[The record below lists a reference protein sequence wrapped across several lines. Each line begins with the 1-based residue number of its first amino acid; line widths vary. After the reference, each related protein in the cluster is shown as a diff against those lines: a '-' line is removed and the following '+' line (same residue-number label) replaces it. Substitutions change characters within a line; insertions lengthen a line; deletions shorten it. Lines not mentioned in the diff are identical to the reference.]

1 MNAIPRFFVERPIF
15 AVVLSVL
22 MLVAGA
28 LALIRLPLSEYPAV
42 TPPTVQVVAQ
52 FPGASPR
59 ELAETVAA
67 PIEQE
72 VNGVEGMLYMTSQSV
87 DGQVTLAVTFAHG
100 TDPDLAQ
107 IRVQNRI
114 QRALPRLPE
123 EVQRQGVVARKVS
136 PDMLMVVHLVSPD
149 GRFDALHLANFATL
163 QVRDRLQRI
172 PGVGEV
178 NVWGAGDYAMR
189 IWLDPDRMAARG
201 LTAAEVVRAVRA
213 QNLQVAAGAV
223 GRQPGAGLAPQ
234 LTIDFRGR
242 LSEPEEFAAI
252 VLKTGVEGRLV
263 RLGDVARVEL
273 GAEGY
278 ALRSL
283 LDAEPAAALQIIQAP
298 DANALDVAA
307 AVRRAMAEM
316 GVEFPQGIEHRIA
329 YDPTV
334 FVRASI
340 SAVLVTLLE
349 AVALVV
355 LVVVLFLQDWRT
367 SLIPL
372 VAVPVSLVGTLAVM
386 LALGYSLNT
395 LSLFGLVLAIG
406 IVVDDAIVVVENVER
421 HMAAGLAPKD
431 AARKAMDEV
440 TGPIVAITSVLAAV
454 FLPAAFL
461 SGLQGEFYRQF
472 AVTIAVS
479 TVLSAVNSLTLSPA
493 LAGVLLKPHGMPRR
507 GPLGWFFARFNRG
520 FDATARGYGAFVRR
534 GARATGL
541 TLLVYAGLL
550 GLGWQGF
557 RQVPTGFVPQQDK
570 YYLVGIAMLPAGTSI
585 ERSEAVARQMSR
597 IMLEEPGVESVV
609 AFPGLSIDGFVTL
622 PNAAVV
628 FTMLEPFEQR
638 RTPDLA
644 ANAIAQ
650 RLQARLSGIQDGL
663 ALVFPPP
670 PVPGLGAVGGFKLQ
684 VQDRAGLGL
693 EALAEA
699 TQRLVAAA
707 AQRPEL
713 AGVMASFHVSAPQLR
728 VELDRDRALA
738 MGVAPTD
745 VAQALQLALGSL
757 YVNDFQQHGRTYRV
771 IAQAD
776 AGFRL
781 REEDLARLRVR
792 SAAGAMVPL
801 ASLVRVQASTGP
813 DRVVRHNG
821 YPSAEVGG
829 APAPGFGSGQA
840 QAAMEALAR
849 EVLPPGMAI
858 EWTELALQERLAGNA
873 TAYVFPVAVLLT
885 FLILAAQ
892 YGSWSL
898 PLAVLPVAPLAVAS
912 ALGGVIATGGDSNVF
927 TQIAWLVLVGLAAKN
942 AILLVEFARERELA
956 GADPL
961 AAVIEAARLRLRP
974 ILMTSIAFVAGAIP
988 LALATGAG
996 SEMRRAMGIAVAS
1009 GMAGVTL
1016 LGLLF
1021 TPVFYLL
1028 VRRVAQW
1035 RPAALPAATAPALTA
1050 TAHAAKA

>member
-1 MNAIPRFFVERPIF
+1 MNAIPRFFVDQPIF
-15 AVVLSVL
+15 AVVLSAL
-22 MLVAGA
+22 MLVAGG
-28 LALIRLPLSEYPAV
+28 LALLRLPLSEYPAV

-87 DGQVTLAVTFAHG
+87 DGQVTLAVTFAQG
-100 TDPDLAQ
+100 TDADLAQ
-107 IRVQNRI
+107 IRVQNRV

-123 EVQRQGVVARKVS
+123 EAQRQGVVARKVS
-136 PDMLMVVHLVSPD
+136 PDMLMVVHLVSPN
-149 GRFDALHLANFATL
+149 GRYDALHLANFATL
-163 QVRDRLQRI
+163 QVRDRLQRL

-189 IWLDPDRMAARG
+189 IWLDPERMAARG
-201 LTAAEVVRAVRA
+201 LTAAEVLRAVRS

-223 GRQPGAGLAPQ
+223 GRQPGAGMAPQ
-234 LTIDFRGR
+234 VAIDLRGR
-242 LSEPEEFAAI
+242 LAEPEEYATI
-252 VLKTGVEGRLV
+252 VIRAGEDGRIV

-283 LDAEPAAALQIIQAP
+283 LDGEPAAALQVVQAP
-298 DANALDVAA
+298 GANALDVAA
-307 AVRRAMAEM
+307 RVRFAMTDIAA
-316 GVEFPQGIEHRIA
+316 EFPEGITHRIA
-329 YDPTV
+329 YDPTI

-340 SAVLVTLLE
+340 AAVLTTLLE
-349 AVALVV
+349 AVGLVV
-355 LVVVLFLQDWRT
+355 LVVVLFLQSWRS

-386 LALGYSLNT
+386 LLLGYTLNT

-421 HMAAGLAPKD
+421 HMAAGLAPKA
-431 AARKAMDEV
+431 AARQAMEEV

-454 FLPAAFL
+454 FVPAAFL

-479 TVLSAVNSLTLSPA
+479 TVLSAINSLTLSPA
-493 LAGVLLKPHGMPRR
+493 LAGVMLRPHGTPQR
-507 GPLGWFFARFNRG
+507 GPLGAFFRLFNRG
-520 FDATARGYGAFVRR
+520 FDATAVAYGGFVRR
-534 GARATGL
+534 AARAVAVA
-541 TLLVYAGLL
+541 LVLYAGLL
-550 GLGWQGF
+550 GLGWAGLQ
-557 RQVPTGFVPQQDK
+557 RVPTGFVPQQDK
-570 YYLVGIAMLPAGTSI
+570 YYLVGIAILPAGTSI
-585 ERSEAVARQMSR
+585 ERSEAMAREMSR

-628 FTMLEPFEQR
+628 FTMLDPFEQR
-638 RTPDLA
+638 RTADLS

-650 RLQARLSGIQDGL
+650 RLQGRLFGIQEGL

-670 PVPGLGAVGGFKLQ
+670 PVPGIGAVGGFKLQ
-684 VQDRAGLGL
+684 VQNRAGLGL
-693 EALAEA
+693 EALARE
-699 TQRLVAAA
+699 TGRLVEAASR
-707 AQRPEL
+707 RPEL
-713 AGVMASFHVSAPQLR
+713 AGVMSSFHVSAPQLR

-738 MGVAPTD
+738 MGVSPAD

-757 YVNDFQQHGRTYRV
+757 YVNDFQRDGRTYRV

-776 AGFRL
+776 AAFRL

-792 SAAGAMVPL
+792 SATGAMVPI
-801 ASLVRVQASTGP
+801 ASLVTLHTSTGP

-821 YPSAEVGG
+821 YPSAEVSG
-829 APAPGFGSGQA
+829 APAPGFGSSQA

-849 EVLPPGMAI
+849 EVLPAGFAV

-873 TAYVFPVAVLLT
+873 AIYVFPVAVLLA
-885 FLILAAQ
+885 FLLLAAQ

-898 PLAVLPVAPLAVAS
+898 PLAVLPAAPLAVVS
-912 ALGGVIATGGDSNVF
+912 ALAGVLATGGDSNVF

-942 AILLVEFARERELA
+942 AILVVEFAREREMA
-956 GADPL
+956 GLDPL
-961 AAVIEAARLRLRP
+961 AAVIEAGRLRLRP
-974 ILMTSIAFVAGAIP
+974 ILMTSIAFVAGAVP
-988 LALATGAG
+988 LAVATGAG
-996 SEMRRAMGIAVAS
+996 AEMRQAMGIAVAA

-1028 VRRVAQW
+1028 VRRM
-1035 RPAALPAATAPALTA
+1035 AARRTDAAIA
-1050 TAHAAKA
+1050 AHAVAAE

>member
-1 MNAIPRFFVERPIF
+1 MNAIPRFFVDRPIF

-22 MLVAGA
+22 MLVAGG
-28 LALIRLPLSEYPAV
+28 LALLRLPLSEYPAV

-87 DGQVTLAVTFAHG
+87 DGQVALAVTFAQG

-107 IRVQNRI
+107 IRVQNRL

-123 EVQRQGVVARKVS
+123 EVQRLGVVASKVS
-136 PDMLMVVHLVSPD
+136 PDMLMVVHLVSPN
-149 GRFDALHLANFATL
+149 GRYDALHLANFATL
-163 QVRDRLQRI
+163 QLRNRLQRL

-189 IWLDPDRMAARG
+189 IWLDPERMAARG
-201 LTAAEVVRAVRA
+201 LTATEVLDAVRS

-223 GRQPGAGLAPQ
+223 GRQPDAAMAPQ
-234 LTIDFRGR
+234 VAIDLRGR
-242 LSEPEEFAAI
+242 LAEPEEYAAI
-252 VLKTGVEGRLV
+252 VIRTGEDGRIV

-278 ALRSL
+278 ALRAL
-283 LDAEPAAALQIIQAP
+283 LDGEPAAALQVVQAP
-298 DANALDVAA
+298 GANALDVAA
-307 AVRRAMAEM
+307 AVRAEMVAMATD
-316 GVEFPQGIEHRIA
+316 FPEGIAHRIA
-329 YDPTV
+329 YDPTI

-349 AVALVV
+349 AVGLVV
-355 LVVVLFLQDWRT
+355 LVVVLFLQNWRS

-386 LALGYSLNT
+386 LLLGYTLNT

-421 HMAAGLAPKD
+421 YIEAGLAPKA
-431 AARKAMDEV
+431 AARQAMEEV

-454 FLPAAFL
+454 FVPAAFL

-479 TVLSAVNSLTLSPA
+479 TVLSAINSLTLSPA
-493 LAGVLLKPHGMPRR
+493 LAGVMLRPHGAPQR
-507 GPLGWFFARFNRG
+507 GPLGAFFRLFNRG
-520 FDATARGYGAFVRR
+520 FDATASAYGGFVRR
-534 GARATGL
+534 AARAGGAA
-541 TLLVYAGLL
+541 LVFYAGLL
-550 GLGWQGF
+550 GLGWAGLQ
-557 RQVPTGFVPQQDK
+557 RVPTGFVPQQDK
-570 YYLVGIAMLPAGTSI
+570 YYLVGIAILPAGTSI
-585 ERSEAVARQMSR
+585 ERSEAMAREMSR

-609 AFPGLSIDGFVTL
+609 AFPGLSIDGFVNL
-622 PNAAVV
+622 PNAAVL
-628 FTMLEPFEQR
+628 FTMLDPFEQR
-638 RTPDLA
+638 RTPDLS

-650 RLQARLSGIQDGL
+650 RLQGRLFGIQEGL

-670 PVPGLGAVGGFKLQ
+670 PVPGIGAVGGFKLQ

-693 EALAEA
+693 EVLARE
-699 TQRLVAAA
+699 TGRLVEAASR
-707 AQRPEL
+707 RPEL
-713 AGVMASFHVSAPQLR
+713 AGVMSGFHVSAPQLR

-738 MGVAPTD
+738 MGVSPAE
-745 VAQALQLALGSL
+745 VAQALQLAFGSL
-757 YVNDFQQHGRTYRV
+757 YVNDFQRDGRTYRV

-776 AGFRL
+776 AAFRL

-792 SAAGAMVPL
+792 SAQGAMVPL
-801 ASLVRVQASTGP
+801 ASLVTLQVSTGP

-821 YPSAEVGG
+821 YPSAAVSG

-849 EVLPPGMAI
+849 EVLPPGLAI

-873 TAYVFPVAVLLT
+873 AVYVFPVAVLLA
-885 FLILAAQ
+885 FLLLAAQ

-898 PLAVLPVAPLAVAS
+898 PLAVLPVAPLAVVS
-912 ALGGVIATGGDSNVF
+912 ALAGVLATGGDSNVF

-942 AILLVEFARERELA
+942 AILVVEFAREREMA
-956 GADPL
+956 GLDPL
-961 AAVIEAARLRLRP
+961 AAVIEAGRLRLRP
-974 ILMTSIAFVAGAIP
+974 ILMTSIAFVAGAVP
-988 LALATGAG
+988 LAIATGAG
-996 SEMRRAMGIAVAS
+996 AEMRQAMGIAVAA

-1016 LGLLF
+1016 LGLVF

-1028 VRRVAQW
+1028 VRRM
-1035 RPAALPAATAPALTA
+1035 AARRNDAAVP
-1050 TAHAAKA
+1050 AHAVAAE

>member
-1 MNAIPRFFVERPIF
+1 MNAIPRFFIERPIF

-22 MLVAGA
+22 TLVAGG
-28 LALIRLPLSEYPAV
+28 LALLKLPLSEYPAV

-72 VNGVEGMLYMTSQSV
+72 INGVEGMLYMTSQSV

-100 TDPDLAQ
+100 IDPDLAQ
-107 IRVQNRI
+107 IRVQNRV

-149 GRFDALHLANFATL
+149 RRFDALHLANFATL
-163 QVRDRLQRI
+163 QVRDTLQRI
-172 PGVGEV
+172 SGVGEV

-189 IWLDPDRMAARG
+189 IWLDPQRMAARG
-201 LTAAEVVRAVRA
+201 ITATEIVRAVRA
-213 QNLQVAAGAV
+213 QNVQVAAGAV
-223 GRQPGAGLAPQ
+223 GRQPGAGEAPQ
-234 LTIDFRGR
+234 LALNLRGR
-242 LSEPEEFAAI
+242 LGEPEQFAAI
-252 VLKTGVEGRLV
+252 VIKTDGEGRIV

-283 LDAEPAAALQIIQAP
+283 LDGEPAAALQIIQAP

-307 AVRRAMAEM
+307 AVRQSMAEM
-316 GVEFPQGIEHRIA
+316 SATFPQGVEHRIA
-329 YDPTV
+329 YDPTI

-340 SAVLVTLLE
+340 SAVLFTLLE

-355 LVVVLFLQDWRT
+355 LVVVLFLQDWRS

-386 LALGYSLNT
+386 LLLGHTLNT

-421 HMAAGLAPKD
+421 HMAAGLSPRL
-431 AARKAMDEV
+431 AARKAMEEV

-454 FLPAAFL
+454 FVPAAFL

-493 LAGVLLKPHGMPRR
+493 LAAVLLKPHGAKRR
-507 GPLGWFFARFNRG
+507 GPLAWFFGRFNDG
-520 FDATARGYGAFVRR
+520 FEATARGYASFVRR
-534 GARATGL
+534 LSRIGAVA
-541 TLLVYAGLL
+541 LLAYGAILVA
-550 GLGWQGF
+550 GWQGLQ
-557 RQVPTGFVPQQDK
+557 RIPTGFVPQQDK

-597 IMLEEPGVESVV
+597 LMLEEPGVESVV

-628 FTMLEPFEQR
+628 FTMLDPFEQR
-638 RTPDLA
+638 RTPDLS

-650 RLQARLSGIQDGL
+650 RLQAKLAGIQEGL

-670 PVPGLGAVGGFKLQ
+670 PVPGIGAVGGFKLQ

-707 AQRPEL
+707 AKRPEL

-728 VELDRDRALA
+728 VELNRDRALA
-738 MGVAPTD
+738 LGVAPAD
-745 VAQALQLALGSL
+745 VAQALQLAMGSL
-757 YVNDFQQHGRTYRV
+757 YLNDFQRHGRTYRV

-776 AGFRL
+776 SAFRL
-781 REEDLARLRVR
+781 REEDLAKLRVR

-801 ASLVRVQASTGP
+801 TSLVTVHAATGP

-829 APAPGFGSGQA
+829 APAPGFGSRDA
-840 QAAMEALAR
+840 QRTMEALAR
-849 EVLPPGMAI
+849 EVLPPGLSV

-873 TAYVFPVAVLLT
+873 AVYIFPVAVLLA

-898 PLAVLPVAPLAVAS
+898 PLAVLPIAPLAVLS
-912 ALGGVIATGGDSNVF
+912 AAGGVLATAGDANVF

-942 AILLVEFARERELA
+942 AILVVEFAHERERA
-956 GADPL
+956 GLDPV
-961 AAVIEAARLRLRP
+961 AAIVEAARLRLRP
-974 ILMTSIAFVAGAIP
+974 ILMTSIAFVAGALP

-996 SEMRRAMGIAVAS
+996 SEMRRAMGIAVAF
-1009 GMAGVTL
+1009 GMTGVTL

-1021 TPVFYLL
+1021 TPLFYLL
-1028 VRRVAQW
+1028 VRRLA
-1035 RPAALPAATAPALTA
+1035 RERAGAAPLPSEA
-1050 TAHAAKA
+1050 

>member
-1 MNAIPRFFVERPIF
+1 MSALPRFFVDRPIF

-22 MLVAGA
+22 MLVAGG
-28 LALIRLPLSEYPAV
+28 LALFRLPLSEYPAV

-87 DGQVTLAVTFAHG
+87 DGQTTLAVTFAHG

-123 EVQRQGVVARKVS
+123 DVQRQGVVARKVS

-149 GRFDALHLANFATL
+149 GRYDALHLANYATL
-163 QVRDRLQRI
+163 QVRDRLQRL

-189 IWLDPDRMAARG
+189 IWLDPERMAARG
-201 LTAAEVVRAVRA
+201 LTAADVVRSVRA

-223 GRQPGAGLAPQ
+223 GRQPGAGMAPQ
-234 LTIDFRGR
+234 VAIDLRGR
-242 LSEPEEFAAI
+242 LAAPEEFAAI
-252 VLKTGVEGRLV
+252 VLKTGADGRMV

-273 GAEGY
+273 GAERY

-283 LDAEPAAALQIIQAP
+283 LDGQHAAALQIIQAP
-298 DANALDVAA
+298 GANALDVAA
-307 AVRRAMAEM
+307 AIRRTMNEI
-316 GVEFPQGIEHRIA
+316 EPSFPDGIEHRIA
-329 YDPTV
+329 YDPTI
-334 FVRASI
+334 FVSASI

-349 AVALVV
+349 AVTLVV
-355 LVVVLFLQDWRT
+355 LVVVLFLQNWR
-367 SLIPL
+367 SAVIPL
-372 VAVPVSLVGTLAVM
+372 IAVPVSLVGTLAVM
-386 LALGYSLNT
+386 LLLGYTLNT

-421 HMAAGLAPKD
+421 HMAAGLAPRE
-431 AARKAMDEV
+431 ASRRAMEEV
-440 TGPIVAITSVLAAV
+440 TGSIVAITSVLAAV
-454 FLPAAFL
+454 FVPAAFL

-479 TVLSAVNSLTLSPA
+479 TALSAVNSLTLSPA
-493 LAGVLLKPHGMPRR
+493 LAGALLRPHGARLR
-507 GPLGWFFARFNRG
+507 GPIGWLFRLFNRG
-520 FDATARGYGAFVRR
+520 FEATANTYAGFVRR
-534 GARATGL
+534 SARVGAVAL
-541 TLLVYAGLL
+541 ALYAGLL
-550 GLGWQGF
+550 GLGWEGLQ
-557 RQVPTGFVPQQDK
+557 RVPNGFVPQQDK
-570 YYLVGIAMLPAGTSI
+570 YYLVGIAMLPPGTSI
-585 ERSEAVARQMSR
+585 ERTEAVAKEMSR
-597 IMLEEPGVESVV
+597 LMLDEPGVESVV

-628 FTMLEPFEQR
+628 FTMLDPFEQR
-638 RTPDLA
+638 QTPELSA
-644 ANAIAQ
+644 GAIAR
-650 RLQARLSGIQDGL
+650 RLQGKLFGVQDGL

-693 EALAEA
+693 EALARETGRLIEA
-699 TQRLVAAA
+699 ASR
-707 AQRPEL
+707 RPEL

-738 MGVAPTD
+738 IGVAPAD

-757 YVNDFQQHGRTYRV
+757 YVNDFQREGRTYRV

-776 AGFRL
+776 SAFRL

-792 SAAGAMVPL
+792 SASGAMVPL
-801 ASLVRVQASTGP
+801 ASLVTVHASTGP
-813 DRVVRHNG
+813 GRVVRHNG
-821 YPSAEVGG
+821 YPSAEVSG
-829 APAPGFGSGQA
+829 APAPGYGSREA
-840 QAAMEALAR
+840 QATMETLAR
-849 EVLPPGMAI
+849 QVLPPGLAI

-873 TAYVFPVAVLLT
+873 AIYVFPMAILLA

-898 PLAVLPVAPLAVAS
+898 PLAVLPVAPLAVVG
-912 ALGGVIATGGDSNVF
+912 ALAGTLATGGDSNVF

-942 AILLVEFARERELA
+942 AILVVEFARERELA
-956 GADPL
+956 GLDPV
-961 AAVIEAARLRLRP
+961 AAVVEAARLRLRP

-988 LALATGAG
+988 LAIATGAG
-996 SEMRRAMGIAVAS
+996 AEMRQAMGIAVAM

-1016 LGLLF
+1016 LGLLL
-1021 TPVFYLL
+1021 TPAFYLL
-1028 VRRVAQW
+1028 VRRAAEYRRR
-1035 RPAALPAATAPALTA
+1035 RPAEREVAPA
-1050 TAHAAKA
+1050 

>member
-22 MLVAGA
+22 MLVAGG
-28 LALIRLPLSEYPAV
+28 LALLRLPLSEYPAV
-42 TPPTVQVVAQ
+42 TPPTVQVVAA
-52 FPGASPR
+52 FPGASPS
-59 ELAETVAA
+59 EMAETVAA

-87 DGQVTLAVTFAHG
+87 DGQTTLNVTFAHG
-100 TDPDLAQ
+100 TDTDLAQ

-123 EVQRQGVVARKVS
+123 DVQRQGVVARKVS
-136 PDMLMVVHLVSPD
+136 PDMLMVVHLVSPS
-149 GRFDALHLANFATL
+149 GRYDALHLANFATL
-163 QVRDRLQRI
+163 QVRDRLQRL

-189 IWLDPDRMAARG
+189 IWLDPERMAARG
-201 LTAAEVVRAVRA
+201 LTANDVVRAVRA
-213 QNLQVAAGAV
+213 QNIQVAAGSV
-223 GRQPGAGLAPQ
+223 GRQPGAGMAPQ
-234 LTIDFRGR
+234 LAIDLRGR
-242 LSEPEEFAAI
+242 LAEPEEFAAV
-252 VLKTGVEGRLV
+252 VLTTGTDGRVV

-283 LDAEPAAALQIIQAP
+283 LDGEPAAALQIIQAP
-298 DANALDVAA
+298 GANALEVAA
-307 AVRRAMAEM
+307 AVRHAMAGM
-316 GVEFPQGIEHRIA
+316 ADGFPEGIEHRIA
-329 YDPTV
+329 YDPTI

-340 SAVLVTLLE
+340 SAVLITLLE

-355 LVVVLFLQDWRT
+355 LVVVLFLQNWR
-367 SLIPL
+367 SSIIPL

-386 LALGYSLNT
+386 LLLGYTLNT

-431 AARKAMDEV
+431 AARRAMEEV

-454 FLPAAFL
+454 FVPAAFL

-493 LAGVLLKPHGMPRR
+493 LAGVMLRPHGSLPR
-507 GPLGWFFARFNRG
+507 GPLGWFFRWFNRG
-520 FDATARGYGAFVRR
+520 FDATARGYAGFVRR
-534 GARATGL
+534 SARVGAVA
-541 TLLVYAGLL
+541 LVLYAAIL
-550 GLGWQGF
+550 GLGWQGLQ
-557 RQVPTGFVPQQDK
+557 QVPTGFVPQQDK

-585 ERSEAVARQMSR
+585 ERSEAVAQQMSR

-628 FTMLEPFEQR
+628 FTMLDPFEQR
-638 RTPDLA
+638 RTPDLS

-650 RLQARLSGIQDGL
+650 RLQRRLFGIQDGL

-670 PVPGLGAVGGFKLQ
+670 PVPGLGVTGGFKLQ
-684 VQDRAGLGL
+684 LQDRAGLGL
-693 EALAEA
+693 EALAREA
-699 TQRLVAAA
+699 GRLVEAASR
-707 AQRPEL
+707 RPEL
-713 AGVMASFHVSAPQLR
+713 AGVMSSFHVSAPQLR
-728 VELDRDRALA
+728 VELDRDRALS
-738 MGVAPTD
+738 MGVAPAD

-757 YVNDFQQHGRTYRV
+757 YVNDFQQAGRTYRV

-776 AGFRL
+776 AAFRL
-781 REEDLARLRVR
+781 REDDLARLRVR
-792 SAAGAMVPL
+792 SASGAMVPL
-801 ASLVRVQASTGP
+801 ASLVTLHASTGP

-821 YPSAEVGG
+821 HASAEVSG
-829 APAPGFGSGQA
+829 APAAGFGSGQA
-840 QAAMEALAR
+840 QAAMEALAH
-849 EVLPPGMAI
+849 ELLPAGMAI

-873 TAYVFPVAVLLT
+873 AVYVFPVAVLLA
-885 FLILAAQ
+885 FLLLAAQ

-898 PLAVLPVAPLAVAS
+898 PLAVLPIAPLAVIS
-912 ALGGVIATGGDSNVF
+912 ALAGVLATGGDSNVF

-942 AILLVEFARERELA
+942 AILMVEFARERELA
-956 GADPL
+956 GLDPL
-961 AAVIEAARLRLRP
+961 AAVIEAGRLRLRP
-974 ILMTSIAFVAGAIP
+974 ILMTSIAFVAGAVP
-988 LALATGAG
+988 LAIATGAG
-996 SEMRRAMGIAVAS
+996 AEMRQAMGIAVAA

-1021 TPVFYLL
+1021 TPVFYVL
-1028 VRRVAQW
+1028 VRRMAL
-1035 RPAALPAATAPALTA
+1035 RTGKAAGDAMVQGASP
-1050 TAHAAKA
+1050 